1 MIIVRQNKLTDNSI
15 DNNNYNKNNNNNKY
29 ILLVD
34 DDNDT
39 IFTFDLYLKS
49 IGYTIVSFIN
59 PVEALDYFN
68 KKFADCSLVITDYG
82 MPQMSGID
90 LIKKIRERDQNY
102 TKKIILISATI
113 KGDILTDYYD
123 ELSTN
128 LKVNKILEKPM
139 SLEILKNEIKTLI
152 E

>member
-1 MIIVRQNKLTDNSI
+1 MIIVRQNKLTDDII
-15 DNNNYNKNNNNNKY
+15 DNNNNNNKNKY

-34 DDNDT
+34 DDKDT

-49 IGYTIVSFIN
+49 IGYTIVSFVN

-68 KKFADCSLVITDYG
+68 KNFADCSLVITDFG
-82 MPQMSGID
+82 MPKMSGID
-90 LIKKIRERDQNY
+90 LIKKIREKDQNY

-113 KGDILTDYYD
+113 KGNIFTDYND
-123 ELSTN
+123 ELSN
-128 LKVNKILEKPM
+128 LRVNKMLEKPM
-139 SLEILKNEIKTLI
+139 SLEILKNAIRTLI

>member
-1 MIIVRQNKLTDNSI
+1 LTDDI
-15 DNNNYNKNNNNNKY
+15 INNNNNNTNNNKY

-34 DDNDT
+34 DDKDT

-49 IGYTIVSFIN
+49 IGYSTSSFVN
-59 PVEALDYFN
+59 PVEALDHFN
-68 KKFADCSLVITDYG
+68 KNFSDCSLVITDYG

-90 LIKKIRERDQNY
+90 LIKKIREKDQNY

-113 KGDILTDYYD
+113 KGDILKDYYN
-123 ELSTN
+123 ELSN

-139 SLEILKNEIKTLI
+139 SLEILKNEIRTLI

>member
-1 MIIVRQNKLTDNSI
+1 MIIVRQNKLTDDI
-15 DNNNYNKNNNNNKY
+15 ADNNNNNKNKY

-34 DDNDT
+34 DDKDT

-49 IGYTIVSFIN
+49 IGYTIVSFVN

-68 KKFADCSLVITDYG
+68 KNFADCSLVITDYG

-90 LIKKIRERDQNY
+90 LIKKIREKDQNY

-113 KGDILTDYYD
+113 KGNILTDYYD
-123 ELSTN
+123 ELSN
-128 LKVNKILEKPM
+128 LKVNKILEKPI
-139 SLEILKNEIKTLI
+139 SLEILKNAIRTLI

>member
-1 MIIVRQNKLTDNSI
+1 MIIVRQNKLTDDI
-15 DNNNYNKNNNNNKY
+15 TDNNNNNKNKY

-34 DDNDT
+34 DDKDT

-49 IGYTIVSFIN
+49 IGYTIVSFVN

-68 KKFADCSLVITDYG
+68 KNFAGCSLVITDFG
-82 MPQMSGID
+82 MPKMSGID
-90 LIKKIRERDQNY
+90 FIKKIREKDQNY

-113 KGDILTDYYD
+113 KGNILTDYNE
-123 ELSTN
+123 ELSN
-128 LKVNKILEKPM
+128 LGVNKILEKPM
-139 SLEILKNEIKTLI
+139 ALEILKNAIRTLI

>member
-1 MIIVRQNKLTDNSI
+1 MIIVRQNKLTDDILDS
-15 DNNNYNKNNNNNKY
+15 NNNNNNNNKNKY

-34 DDNDT
+34 DDKDT

-49 IGYTIVSFIN
+49 IGYTIVSFVN

-68 KKFADCSLVITDYG
+68 KNFADCSLVITDYG

-90 LIKKIRERDQNY
+90 FIKKIREKDQNY
-102 TKKIILISATI
+102 TKKIILISGTI
-113 KGDILTDYYD
+113 KGNILTDYYD
-123 ELSTN
+123 ELSN
-128 LKVNKILEKPM
+128 LRVNKMLEKPM
-139 SLEILKNEIKTLI
+139 SLETLKNEIRTLI

>member
-1 MIIVRQNKLTDNSI
+1 MNKT
-15 DNNNYNKNNNNNKY
+15 NNNNNNNNNNNKY

-34 DDNDT
+34 DDKDT
-39 IFTFDLYLKS
+39 VFTFELYLKS
-49 IGYTIVSFIN
+49 LEYTVISFVN

-68 KKFADCSLVITDYG
+68 KNFADCSLVITDYG

-90 LIKKIRERDQNY
+90 LIKKIREKDQNY

-113 KGDILTDYYD
+113 KGNILNDYYD
-123 ELSTN
+123 ELSN
-128 LKVNKILEKPM
+128 LKVNKILEKPL
-139 SLEILKNEIKTLI
+139 SIEILKNEIKTLM

>member
-1 MIIVRQNKLTDNSI
+1 MVIVRQNKLTDDII
-15 DNNNYNKNNNNNKY
+15 DNNNNNNKY

-34 DDNDT
+34 DDKDT
-39 IFTFDLYLKS
+39 IFTFNLYLKS
-49 IGYTIVSFIN
+49 IGYTIISFVN

-68 KKFADCSLVITDYG
+68 KNFADCSLVITDFS
-82 MPQMSGID
+82 MPKMSGID
-90 LIKKIRERDQNY
+90 LIKKIREKDQNY

-113 KGDILTDYYD
+113 KGDILKDYYD
-123 ELSTN
+123 ELSK

-139 SLEILKNEIKTLI
+139 SLEILKNEIRTFI

>member
-1 MIIVRQNKLTDNSI
+1 M
-15 DNNNYNKNNNNNKY
+15 
-29 ILLVD
+29 
-34 DDNDT
+34 
-39 IFTFDLYLKS
+39 KS

-59 PVEALDYFN
+59 PVEALAYFN
-68 KKFADCSLVITDYG
+68 KNFADCSLVITDYG

-90 LIKKIRERDQNY
+90 LIKNIRKKDENY

-113 KGDILTDYYD
+113 KGDILTNYFE
-123 ELSTN
+123 ELSN

-139 SLEILKNEIKTLI
+139 SLEILKNAIRTLI